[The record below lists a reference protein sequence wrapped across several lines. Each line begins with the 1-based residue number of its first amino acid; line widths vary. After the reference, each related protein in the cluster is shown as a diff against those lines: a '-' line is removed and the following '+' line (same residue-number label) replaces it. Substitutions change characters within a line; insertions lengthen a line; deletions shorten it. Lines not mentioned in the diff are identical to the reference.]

1 MQVRS
6 PTLVLLLSLALL
18 CACSADGDRG
28 SAVGGR
34 GAEAR
39 SLSLEQ
45 VAVLDDGDFPVLA
58 EPMGVAFHSSGRFV
72 IPDFSDRNIKVYDPS
87 GKRTGTVGRAGR
99 GPGEFSG
106 PMYAGFYRDSLVNV
120 DFVGPLSFFS
130 PDWRYA
136 RTVRF
141 RGRSNQ
147 PVMDARVLDDSLLL
161 LQNAAAPGEGN
172 HMLTLVRSDGRV
184 VSSFFDR
191 SGFLAGDPNIIQNT
205 AVDADGRGGIVFA
218 GMTGGDSI
226 FAFDYSGRL
235 LASALV
241 DPVQPVPT
249 IPGLLAAAGGK
260 TRGADGR
267 WFTDQQRLLV
277 RVVALDS
284 ATAALQVSTFDG
296 KTGIDP
302 AEGGTLLLVTLN
314 GGTIRHIGRADVPAG
329 LMGRGPDGRAM
340 LIGYEGE
347 EMNRYVLSRLN
358 AQPVR

>member
-1 MQVRS
+1 
-6 PTLVLLLSLALL
+6 VLLLSLALF
-18 CACSADGDRG
+18 CACSADRDRG

-34 GAEAR
+34 GAAAR
-39 SLSLEQ
+39 SISLEQ

-58 EPMGVAFHSSGRFV
+58 EPMGIAFHSSGRFV

-87 GKRTGTVGRAGR
+87 GRRTGTVGRAGR

-130 PDWRYA
+130 PDWRFA
-136 RTVRF
+136 RAVRF
-141 RGRSNQ
+141 RGRRNQ
-147 PVMDARVLDDSLLL
+147 TVMEARVVDDSLLL
-161 LQNAAAPGEGN
+161 LHNAAVPGEGN
-172 HMLTLVRSDGRV
+172 HLLDLVRSDGKL

-191 SGFLAGDPNIIQNT
+191 SAFLGRNPNVIQNT
-205 AVDADGRGGIVFA
+205 GVDADGRGGVVFA

-235 LASALV
+235 LASGPV
-241 DPVQPVPT
+241 DPAQAVPT
-249 IPGLLAAAGGK
+249 VPALLAAAGGK
-260 TRGADGR
+260 TRRADGR

-284 ATAALQVSTFDG
+284 ATAAIQVSTFDG

-302 AEGGTLLLVTLN
+302 AEGGTLLLVTLD

-329 LMGRGPDGRAM
+329 LMGRGPDGNAM
-340 LIGYEGE
+340 FIGYDGE
-347 EMNRYVLSRLN
+347 EMTRYVLSRLK